1 MNDAGS
7 IAHVA
12 LESPANDS
20 FPANETSMTIGFGII
35 GCGMISNFHARAIAD
50 TAGAELIGVADRVP
64 EATEKFS
71 GEHGCKGYES
81 VEAMLADPAIQ
92 AVSVCTPS
100 GAHLEP
106 AVAVAEAG
114 KHVVVEKPLEITT
127 ERCDQIIE
135 ACGKAGVR
143 LVAIFQSRF
152 HESAQL
158 MKRAVEQKRFGTI
171 TMGDAYVKWYRSQ
184 EYYDSG
190 AWRGTW
196 KLDGGGALMNQAI
209 HSVDLLLWLM
219 GPVVEL
225 SAATATLTHERIEVE
240 DTAVATLKFK
250 SGALGV
256 IEATT
261 TAYPG
266 MLKRIEISGSN
277 GSAILEEEDIKM
289 WQFADE
295 TPEDEEIR
303 KRMMGKTDS
312 GGGAADPAAIGH
324 HGHTMMFTEAVAAI
338 NENRPS
344 ILDGNE
350 GRRSVEL
357 IRAIYA
363 SAESGKVVRLEP
375 W

>member
-1 MNDAGS
+1 
-7 IAHVA
+7 
-12 LESPANDS
+12 
-20 FPANETSMTIGFGII
+20 MTIGFGII
-35 GCGMISNFHARAIAD
+35 GCGMISKFHARAIAD
-50 TAGAELIGVADRVP
+50 TEGAELIGVADRIP
-64 EATEKFS
+64 EASEKFAA
-71 GEHGCKGYES
+71 EHGCRAYPS
-81 VEAMLADPAIQ
+81 VAEMLADPAIA

-106 AVAVAEAG
+106 ALAVARAG

-127 ERCDQIIE
+127 ERCDQIIA
-135 ACGKAGVR
+135 ACNEAGVR

-152 HESAQL
+152 HESARL
-158 MKRAVEQKRFGTI
+158 MKQAVDQNRFGTI
-171 TMGDAYVKWYRSQ
+171 TVGDAYVKWYRSQ

-219 GPVVEL
+219 GPVVEV
-225 SAATATLTHERIEVE
+225 SAMTATLTHERIEVE
-240 DTAVATLKFK
+240 DTAVANLKFQ

-266 MLKRIEISGSN
+266 MLKRIEISGSE
-277 GSAILEEEDIKM
+277 GTAILEEEDLKM
-289 WQFADE
+289 WRFSKE
-295 TPEDEEIR
+295 TPEDEAIR
-303 KRMMGKTDS
+303 HRMAGRTDS

-344 ILDGNE
+344 VLDGIE

-363 SAESGKVVRLEP
+363 SAQSGKIVHLEP